1 MTQVRALVDGKVVV
15 FEDEATYDA
24 WLLEEARRRYPERY
38 APNGEELRNYSGSS
52 WEERM
57 VAWQFAQGMAE
68 ARASSDDEPEIP
80 ASSTELEVTEQRD
93 VDQPYG
99 RVRGEA

>member
-15 FEDEATYDA
+15 FEDEAQYDA

-38 APNGEELRNYSGSS
+38 APNGEELRNYWGSS
-52 WEERM
+52 WGERIA
-57 VAWQFAQGMAE
+57 AWQHAQGRAE
-68 ARASSDDEPEIP
+68 TRASSDEEPEIP
-80 ASSTELEVTEQRD
+80 ASSTELEVSDRD